1 MLKATTLVMVLMA
14 GCTAEDCKREGPPTA
29 MCPGGMTLDGDC
41 CVTGCACGASC
52 ISCSSTCRRAEAL
65 SEPDASSDASR

>member
-1 MLKATTLVMVLMA
+1 MTKVMTLVVALVAGMAA
-14 GCTAEDCKREGPPTA
+14 GCVEGRRTS
-29 MCPGGMTLDGDC
+29 MCPGGTTTDGDC

-65 SEPDASSDASR
+65 SEPDASSDVSR

>member
-1 MLKATTLVMVLMA
+1 MLKVTTLVMALVAVLA
-14 GCTAEDCKREGPPTA
+14 TGCKEGPRTS
-29 MCPGGMTLDGDC
+29 MCPGGTTTDGDC

>member
-1 MLKATTLVMVLMA
+1 
-14 GCTAEDCKREGPPTA
+14 